1 LTNRVEIFFKG
12 IAFINQQQ
20 SEFQAGIKNLIN
32 GIQRFVDSS
41 NNGANNLEKL
51 NKRSKSS
58 SSSKKIKWTAVEFAL
73 IASINLKHYNLCGKL
88 ISNSLLR
95 EVINDNKYPFRKSII
110 EQHRTSKESLSHGNE
125 KAIFFINKY
134 FFIKSQ
140 CKTLLVCNLSEN
152 DSDYD
157 ENFDSDR
164 LLTSAKS
171 KIFPNVA
178 SNNSRNESSSTKVA
192 RSQQAYQN
200 SKPVSSDSNKR
211 NQTNLVNKSQPPDL
225 IPSQI
230 TLDSGYSL
238 DRVETY
244 RPYLFSSTEKKVD
257 FDETTIAEQ
266 FTPSSTDIDADLKGK
281 LICSLIEFNTEQMNN
296 YNFCVDYV
304 LTTIVFNLSY
314 QQYRILI
321 KNFIE
326 KAKIF
331 QNDFEHILWLGDIG
345 LRWQSIYGK
354 SMSKEDLQYVVKN
367 VNFYQIVFN
376 GIGAAHLDNLKE
388 QALLFIKCVVTEILG
403 LDSID
408 KIFMPPMS
416 AHLASGKFEANLTTL
431 RTQFLSQL

>member
-1 LTNRVEIFFKG
+1 
-12 IAFINQQQ
+12 
-20 SEFQAGIKNLIN
+20 
-32 GIQRFVDSS
+32 
-41 NNGANNLEKL
+41 
-51 NKRSKSS
+51 
-58 SSSKKIKWTAVEFAL
+58 
-73 IASINLKHYNLCGKL
+73 
-88 ISNSLLR
+88 
-95 EVINDNKYPFRKSII
+95 
-110 EQHRTSKESLSHGNE
+110 
-125 KAIFFINKY
+125 
-134 FFIKSQ
+134 
-140 CKTLLVCNLSEN
+140 
-152 DSDYD
+152 
-157 ENFDSDR
+157 
-164 LLTSAKS
+164 
-171 KIFPNVA
+171 
-178 SNNSRNESSSTKVA
+178 
-192 RSQQAYQN
+192 
-200 SKPVSSDSNKR
+200 VSSDSNKR

-266 FTPSSTDIDADLKGK
+266 FTPSSTDIEADLKGK

-408 KIFMPPMS
+408 EIFMPPMS